1 MPTER
6 FVQNR
11 RTYKKGEYRKC
22 SVVATTEHFGS
33 IGKSL
38 GRLFTQPAALTNWNF
53 LPKEYGQT
61 F

>member
-1 MPTER
+1 MLSSR
-6 FVQNR
+6 CKQNAEC
-11 RTYKKGEYRKC
+11 GILLA
-22 SVVATTEHFGS
+22 ATTEHFGS